1 MTEEASQEQTQK
13 NVDIIDKLLSEE
25 TQGFLIDYYTNTLF
39 KEDTNFTK
47 GLKFQDYDIV
57 LSSSDAEGLEIFH
70 SLNICNCKYDPNTP
84 ASKKVIHY
92 EQLEKIMQ
100 NFLKWKNTREEDYKK
115 NPNPRD
121 YPAIYMH
128 AYPMVR
134 KNLSIDI
141 STINFKEVKKN
152 NLDSTIELMDYKIK
166 KFNPEDKKDNIFF
179 ISFKLNGKKHK
190 FGKIEQLL
198 EQFKQSDLSQFWD
211 FINKAYFVFC
221 VEEERLI
228 KIEYDLFPDW
238 LKKANE
244 ENEHAKFL
252 FYIDPPGEDEK
263 QVMNIFK
270 MSEFEKDYYFLINS
284 QNLVY
289 KSDSMLCSGDI
300 VENNIKKRNEEE
312 KDKKENKIYSEEDK
326 NKALAN
332 FYDFVLNIKN
342 YKYNFFFGYQF
353 EVCLKFNEKNNL
365 YVSYV
370 QFSHLIAEVKTKE
383 YQILKQIADI
393 FKPDILELKEIETID
408 IPIDFKVNKCIK
420 CKKDIPDKDEM
431 YYCYKCKE
439 KYCAKCVTDNFKNNK
454 GLKRFI
460 DPKHNLLYF
469 KTRDLEQFKGIE
481 KYKLGN
487 DSFAKCQDETKLGKH
502 SFSCNGCEA
511 GQNYT
516 DPRYL
521 CISCRPGL
529 MQDNG
534 FNDYCVNCIEHMNKG
549 DEKGK
554 KMQVTKDLLYNQETR
569 FFYEDKTTVNHDHNK
584 HIYLMIVMEYKEKNE
599 NAYYDF

>member
-1 MTEEASQEQTQK
+1 MTEEVSQEQSQV

-100 NFLKWKNTREEDYKK
+100 NFLKWKNTREDDYKK

-121 YPAIYMH
+121 YPSIYMH

-342 YKYNFFFGYQF
+342 YKYNFFF
-353 EVCLKFNEKNNL
+353 
-365 YVSYV
+365 
-370 QFSHLIAEVKTKE
+370 
-383 YQILKQIADI
+383 
-393 FKPDILELKEIETID
+393 
-408 IPIDFKVNKCIK
+408 
-420 CKKDIPDKDEM
+420 
-431 YYCYKCKE
+431 
-439 KYCAKCVTDNFKNNK
+439 
-454 GLKRFI
+454 R
-460 DPKHNLLYF
+460 
-469 KTRDLEQFKGIE
+469 
-481 KYKLGN
+481 
-487 DSFAKCQDETKLGKH
+487 
-502 SFSCNGCEA
+502 
-511 GQNYT
+511 
-516 DPRYL
+516 
-521 CISCRPGL
+521 IS
-529 MQDNG
+529 
-534 FNDYCVNCIEHMNKG
+534 I
-549 DEKGK
+549 
-554 KMQVTKDLLYNQETR
+554 
-569 FFYEDKTTVNHDHNK
+569 
-584 HIYLMIVMEYKEKNE
+584 
-599 NAYYDF
+599 